1 MSCDCPPRCRH
12 RLPLAVR
19 ASPKQS
25 DKVAMLREKT
35 EWEKSHQ
42 RLFGFLIIIV
52 WQVVALNLYS
62 WDNWA
67 KAAFATKDKIGSY
80 TLISSMVYGCLGISM
95 IILRLAPSRLIVPR
109 KAALD
114 VLVRQTFLRGC
125 PAWYR
130 PFASETITNWLDNS
144 LSVIYITWACRL
156 IFRAMP
162 WLMEL
167 CNFIMPFSSAARM
180 YMPFGSSV
188 RITIYEKCYALT
200 RKLMVASLFALFA
213 RMLLNLKDPKL
224 PVADIPVNTKEAVL
238 GAAIFPWKPLVWLL
252 AMRVRPRL
260 RTSNMRLLLADKC
273 LSCAIYISL
282 ISVPLRLINIQLR
295 TVLAVGGV
303 GGLAVGL
310 ALQNLIQNLIS
321 GILIYTNAT
330 ICEGLEVELQDV
342 KLQGVVSEVGWFN
355 TTVNGYEGTRVTVP
369 NRRILDGTVID
380 KTNKRFRVC
389 QKKMVITFDDP
400 SKLDALVYAVQD
412 DLRNNPCVLQKAA
425 VLRIRTA
432 NRGHIKVYEPQFVFS
447 GWSVYGAEFYLRAY
461 FEKSLQGDKFLNLQS
476 KLLIDVSQRIREFG
490 GRPGSPLTP
499 LVPAPAPAP
508 AAAAPKYDSADRKSV
523 V

>member
-1 MSCDCPPRCRH
+1 MRRFPANAGVAPFQRGLGSATRAAVPACAQPSFLRSPESACSTSSSPRSQFSWRSFSMACDSPRRCRH

-19 ASPKQS
+19 ASPKQTS

-42 RLFGFLIIIV
+42 RLLGFLIIIV
-52 WQVVALNLYS
+52 WQVVAVNLYS

-95 IILRLAPSRLIVPR
+95 IILRLAPSRLIAPR

-125 PAWYR
+125 PEWYR
-130 PFASETITNWLDNS
+130 PFASQTITNWLDNS

-188 RITIYEKCYALT
+188 RLNIYEKCHALT

-224 PVADIPVNTKEAVL
+224 PVADIPVDTKEAVL
-238 GAAIFPWKPLVWLL
+238 GAAVFPWKPLVWLL

-389 QKKMVITFDDP
+389 QKKIVITFDDP

-425 VLRIRTA
+425 VLRIRVA
-432 NRGHIKVYEPQFVFS
+432 NRGHIKIYEPQFVFS
-447 GWSVYGAEFYLRAY
+447 GWI
-461 FEKSLQGDKFLNLQS
+461 GD
-476 KLLIDVSQRIREFG
+476 D
-490 GRPGSPLTP
+490 
-499 LVPAPAPAP
+499 
-508 AAAAPKYDSADRKSV
+508 
-523 V
+523 